1 MSKKMSLLLLP
12 GLALLLSLGSGCKA
26 KSEKSV
32 VADVPAGKT
41 APGGQQ
47 AASPQGG
54 TTAAGPASRQLA
66 PLHLPGAPAEA
77 AKPGAPGAPGAAAA
91 LPPDKIP
98 AVVARVNG
106 QEIKKSELM
115 DGAQVIQMR
124 MAQSGQP
131 VSPTADL
138 YRQVLDQLI
147 AIQLLQQDAKAQ
159 GITISDAELQ
169 QAIAARKRGFPS
181 EEVFKKAL
189 AQAGVTED
197 HFRQQTRDGITL
209 QKYIATKLAPK
220 ATVSDQAAR
229 EFYDKHKAEMQVPE
243 RLHLRHILIT
253 VDPKAPPADRE
264 KARQKAQ
271 DILKRAQG
279 GEDFAKLAQ
288 AFSDDPSKAQ
298 GGDLGLVG
306 KGQTP
311 PAFETAAFALKKPND
326 LSPVVEVNY
335 GFHIIQLVERQA
347 PTTLSFDQ
355 VKDRITQLLKQDQV
369 QKVIQVRAGEL
380 RAKSKVQVF
389 I

>member
-1 MSKKMSLLLLP
+1 MSKKMSLLLFP
-12 GLALLLSLGSGCKA
+12 GLALLLSLESGCKA

-41 APGGQQ
+41 APGQQ
-47 AASPQGG
+47 AASSQAA

-197 HFRQQTRDGITL
+197 RFRQQTRDGITL

>member
-1 MSKKMSLLLLP
+1 MSKKMSLLLFP

-47 AASPQGG
+47 AASPQAG

-77 AKPGAPGAPGAAAA
+77 ARPGAPGAPGAAAT

-189 AQAGVTED
+189 AQAGVTEGR
-197 HFRQQTRDGITL
+197 FRQQTRDGITL

-288 AFSDDPSKAQ
+288 AFSADPSKAQ

-355 VKDRITQLLKQDQV
+355 VKDRITQVLKQEQV
-369 QKVIQVRAGEL
+369 QKEIQARAGEL

-389 I
+389 L

>member
-1 MSKKMSLLLLP
+1 
-12 GLALLLSLGSGCKA
+12 
-26 KSEKSV
+26 
-32 VADVPAGKT
+32 
-41 APGGQQ
+41 
-47 AASPQGG
+47 
-54 TTAAGPASRQLA
+54 
-66 PLHLPGAPAEA
+66 
-77 AKPGAPGAPGAAAA
+77 
-91 LPPDKIP
+91 
-98 AVVARVNG
+98 
-106 QEIKKSELM
+106 
-115 DGAQVIQMR
+115 
-124 MAQSGQP
+124 
-131 VSPTADL
+131 
-138 YRQVLDQLI
+138 
-147 AIQLLQQDAKAQ
+147 
-159 GITISDAELQ
+159 
-169 QAIAARKRGFPS
+169 
-181 EEVFKKAL
+181 
-189 AQAGVTED
+189 
-197 HFRQQTRDGITL
+197 
-209 QKYIATKLAPK
+209 
-220 ATVSDQAAR
+220 
-229 EFYDKHKAEMQVPE
+229 MQVPE

-369 QKVIQVRAGEL
+369 QKVIQARAGEL

>member
-1 MSKKMSLLLLP
+1 MSKKMSLLLFP

-41 APGGQQ
+41 APGQQ
-47 AASPQGG
+47 AASSQAA

-77 AKPGAPGAPGAAAA
+77 ARPGAPGAAAA

-326 LSPVVEVNY
+326 LSSVVEVNY

-355 VKDRITQLLKQDQV
+355 VKDRVTQLLKQEQV
-369 QKVIQVRAGEL
+369 QKVIQARAGEL

>member
-1 MSKKMSLLLLP
+1 MSKKMSLLLFP

-41 APGGQQ
+41 APGQQ
-47 AASPQGG
+47 AASSQAA

-355 VKDRITQLLKQDQV
+355 VKDRVTQLLKQEQV
-369 QKVIQVRAGEL
+369 QKVIQARAGEL

>member
-1 MSKKMSLLLLP
+1 MSKKMSLLLFP

-41 APGGQQ
+41 APGQQ
-47 AASPQGG
+47 AASSQAA

-77 AKPGAPGAPGAAAA
+77 ARPGAPGAPGAAAA

-326 LSPVVEVNY
+326 LSSVVEVNY

-355 VKDRITQLLKQDQV
+355 VKDRVTQLLKQEQV
-369 QKVIQVRAGEL
+369 QKVIQARAGEL

>member
-1 MSKKMSLLLLP
+1 MSKKMSLLLFP

-41 APGGQQ
+41 APGQQ
-47 AASPQGG
+47 AASSQAA

-220 ATVSDQAAR
+220 ATV
-229 EFYDKHKAEMQVPE
+229 
-243 RLHLRHILIT
+243 
-253 VDPKAPPADRE
+253 
-264 KARQKAQ
+264 
-271 DILKRAQG
+271 
-279 GEDFAKLAQ
+279 
-288 AFSDDPSKAQ
+288 
-298 GGDLGLVG
+298 
-306 KGQTP
+306 
-311 PAFETAAFALKKPND
+311 
-326 LSPVVEVNY
+326 
-335 GFHIIQLVERQA
+335 
-347 PTTLSFDQ
+347 
-355 VKDRITQLLKQDQV
+355 
-369 QKVIQVRAGEL
+369 
-380 RAKSKVQVF
+380 
-389 I
+389 